1 MKLLDDIKYRE
12 ESGGGKMQ
20 ETRNQ
25 WEGLFGTPVLSRYRI
40 QLRRAC
46 LETFRFS
53 MRRYRETAHS
63 LLHYTTALSLS
74 LSLSNLRVQTGL
86 SFWTCPAR
94 HFSLSIAPRRLAGAW
109 PLVND
114 DRLADM
120 GWVQDPH
127 SRIRSSYPI
136 HFFKISIPD
145 PVPDPPKFLD
155 QLSFQIQI
163 RICTHV
169 CLLAGQMREEF

>member
-1 MKLLDDIKYRE
+1 MAAERFKDHATNEKFFWHSCTQQIQNSTS
-12 ESGGGKMQ
+12 ESMSRDVSIHLEMIARDSAQ
-20 ETRNQ
+20 PTTLHNCS
-25 WEGLFGTPVLSRYRI
+25 LS
-40 QLRRAC
+40 
-46 LETFRFS
+46 
-53 MRRYRETAHS
+53 
-63 LLHYTTALSLS
+63 S